1 MKTTVKN
8 VLTREEMIF
17 INDSSLVDN
26 MVNAIIYLYEKN
38 IPEKKTSNLL
48 NDSLREKI
56 IAENNLTEHIS
67 KITGRPFVYCEKY
80 GLIAHLSNNN
90 NNQLKKQT
98 I

>member
-26 MVNAIIYLYEKN
+26 MVNAIIYL
-38 IPEKKTSNLL
+38 EKKTSNLL

-80 GLIAHLSNNN
+80 DLIAHLSNNN
-90 NNQLKKQT
+90 NNQLKKQML
-98 I
+98 